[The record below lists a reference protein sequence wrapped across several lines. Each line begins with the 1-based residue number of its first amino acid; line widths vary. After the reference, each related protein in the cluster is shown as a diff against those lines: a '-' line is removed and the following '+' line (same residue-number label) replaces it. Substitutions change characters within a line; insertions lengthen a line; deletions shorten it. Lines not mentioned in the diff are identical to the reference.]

1 MSASTSIFDCIII
14 GAGPGGLQAGIHLG
28 RYNRRVLLLDRGG
41 GSTKSAVRI
50 ENFLTQDAISGQEIV
65 NKGLEQVER
74 FQVKVE
80 KKPVTRVSR
89 TDLFEVA
96 SKEER
101 YRGRYVIVSTG
112 VSFHYPRIKNLHK
125 FFGRGFYT
133 CVDCDGYHST
143 GKKLLIAGNSAETV
157 RLAYG
162 MKQMFTEDIS
172 ILIADYE
179 LPQEYRELAAEE
191 GIQLYT
197 GSPAELLGDDQLAGL
212 RLADGRRLDCQVIMA
227 GFGYKLND
235 EFLADLPLDRDS
247 QRNIL
252 VNAQGESSITN
263 LYVVGA
269 LRPGNPQ
276 AVIAAGQG
284 ATAAIDI
291 NKRLLEI

>member
-1 MSASTSIFDCIII
+1 MRDSEQVYDCLVI
-14 GAGPGGLQAGIHLG
+14 GAGPGGLQAAIHLG